1 MRKAAAALAVLS
13 VMLASASTA
22 RGAYSPASTGGWVI
36 TSGRV
41 AGFAGGLFRTDVWL
55 FNPDDTAFATV
66 TLVFH
71 PQVQAGQ
78 PAPAEIRSAPISLAP
93 RETRV
98 LPDATLSTVP
108 AGDGAV
114 GALEW
119 EASLPVLVSA
129 RIYTAAPAGSF
140 GYFLPGIPTSESLPA
155 KQSPQDSTNILQI
168 YGTNSGDTNFRTNL
182 DIVNTSPVSVVV
194 EVRVID
200 PVNAT
205 IYGGTQSYSV
215 APQSLLRLLNV
226 LGAPAVPAVAGL
238 RITVAVAAGTSLPS
252 GGVLAVAT
260 TLDNRTN
267 DAFAFVGQRQIGTV
281 VPAGALSLSTLP

>member
-1 MRKAAAALAVLS
+1 MRKGLVLAAIVCFVAAPAD
-13 VMLASASTA
+13 
-22 RGAYSPASTGGWVI
+22 GAYSPASTGGWVI